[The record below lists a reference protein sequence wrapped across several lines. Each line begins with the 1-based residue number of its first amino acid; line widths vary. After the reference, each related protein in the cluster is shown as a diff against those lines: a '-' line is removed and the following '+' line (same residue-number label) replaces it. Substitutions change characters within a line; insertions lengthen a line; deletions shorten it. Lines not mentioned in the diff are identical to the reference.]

1 MKSDSLRF
9 AARRSVKHLLIQAG
23 LEFVALSRAGQLV
36 PSAAG
41 RGMIFTL
48 HHVRPDRN
56 HDFEP
61 NAHLAITPE
70 FLDQAILAARRCGL
84 HPVHLEDLPSL
95 LADSSDTRKFTCFTL
110 DDGYR
115 DNEKYAAPVFR
126 KHGVPYTIFIA
137 PGFVERTRTI
147 WWETAE
153 ELTRAASSF
162 AFDFGRGVEDVRCA
176 SRLEKFMAFERL
188 ANFAQNTDEDEAVAR
203 IDLAAKAAGLDP
215 ELIVDQEI
223 MTASELQSLVADP
236 LVRLG
241 AHTITH
247 PNLARVTD
255 ERLKQELE
263 QSATRVADYSGR
275 VPKAFAHPYGGK
287 HAVGPREARAAA
299 ETGFTV
305 AVTTQP
311 GVLSSESLARPT
323 ELARVSLN
331 GYYKKSRYV
340 EALATGL
347 PFKLM

>member
-1 MKSDSLRF
+1 
-9 AARRSVKHLLIQAG
+9 
-23 LEFVALSRAGQLV
+23 
-36 PSAAG
+36 
-41 RGMIFTL
+41 
-48 HHVRPDRN
+48 
-56 HDFEP
+56 
-61 NAHLAITPE
+61 
-70 FLDQAILAARRCGL
+70 
-84 HPVHLEDLPSL
+84 
-95 LADSSDTRKFTCFTL
+95 
-110 DDGYR
+110 
-115 DNEKYAAPVFR
+115 
-126 KHGVPYTIFIA
+126 
-137 PGFVERTRTI
+137 
-147 WWETAE
+147 
-153 ELTRAASSF
+153 
-162 AFDFGRGVEDVRCA
+162 
-176 SRLEKFMAFERL
+176 MAFERL
-188 ANFAQNTDEDEAVAR
+188 ANFIQNTDEDEAVAR
-203 IDLAAKAAGLDP
+203 IDLAAKAAGVDP

-247 PNLARVTD
+247 PNLARVT
-255 ERLKQELE
+255 EQRLKQELE

-311 GVLSSESLARPT
+311 GVLNSESLARPT

-331 GYYKKSRYV
+331 GYYQKSRYV